1 MLSKQNG
8 MKSQSNSIRPFGKLT
23 DTWKLNNTFLN
34 HQWVK
39 EEITME
45 ITKYYEINENGNTIP
60 QDLGDAMKEGL
71 RNL

>member
-1 MLSKQNG
+1 MFPKQNE
-8 MKSQSNSIRPFGKLT
+8 MKSQSNNIRPFGKLT
-23 DTWKLNNTFLN
+23 DMWKLNNTFLN
-34 HQWVK
+34 NRGFKQ
-39 EEITME
+39 EITVE

>member
-1 MLSKQNG
+1 MFSKQNG

-45 ITKYYEINENGNTIP
+45 IKKNIWEGTKIQRQHMNICGM
-60 QDLGDAMKEGL
+60 QL
-71 RNL
+71 REQRNF